1 MSKLALSIP
10 TNVAFTMF
18 NINMGEAL
26 ENIAREENRE
36 MTLREALLY
45 DQNLWTARRVHGR
58 SKLNLSA
65 LSPKELKAA
74 QKREQAARAAQLAE
88 LAENAGLHLLGDDD
102 PLFEGEG
109 LCEQLEAP
117 LFMQTTHLAE

>member
-18 NINMGEAL
+18 NINMGEAC

-36 MTLREALLY
+36 MTDREKALY
-45 DQNLWTARRVHGR
+45 DSNLWTARRVHGR

-74 QKREQAARAAQLAE
+74 QKREQAARALQLAE
-88 LAENAGLHLLGDDD
+88 LVQAQGILNVDDED
-102 PLFEGEG
+102 PLFEGKG
-109 LCEQLEAP
+109 LAEQLDEP